1 MRWTLVV
8 MLALAGAGA
17 LLYLWPV
24 PQKDFASLAINVDP
38 NVTASLINFRQTHP
52 LKSIENHGETW
63 HYVVDGQGAETI
75 LFLHGMTGAYD
86 IWWQQMEALSPDFR
100 VISVTYPPIDTLEG
114 LSEGVIAVLDA
125 ENVQHTYVVGTSLGG
140 YLAQYL
146 LATHPQRLKGVVF
159 ANTFPPNDYYKQ
171 KNETLIRLLPLLPT
185 WLVMKSFRENI
196 QQSIYPA
203 SGYSELALA
212 YLLEQ
217 TYGRMSKA
225 QVAARAKAVLDDFAP
240 PDPEAL
246 GVPVLIIEADN
257 DPLVPAQLRAQLKE
271 TYPSANVHTLSG
283 VGHFPYL
290 NAPDDYT
297 AILRAFLTK
306 PPAKKPGQSAK
317 GAQ

>member
-1 MRWTLVV
+1 MRWTFFLI
-8 MLALAGAGA
+8 LALAGAGA

-24 PQKDFASLAINVDP
+24 PQKDFAAMAVNVDP

-63 HYVVDGQGAETI
+63 HYVVDGHGDETI

-86 IWWQQMEALSPDFR
+86 IWWQQMEALAPAYR
-100 VISVTYPPIDTLEG
+100 VISVTYPPVDTLKG
-114 LSEGVIAVLDA
+114 LSDGVIAVMDA
-125 ENVQHTYVVGTSLGG
+125 EGVQQVNVVGTSLGG
-140 YLAQYL
+140 YLTQYL
-146 LATHPQRLKGVVF
+146 LATHPQRFKRAVF

-171 KNETLIRLLPLLPT
+171 KNATLIRLLPLLPS
-185 WLVMKSFRENI
+185 WLVMQSFRRNI

-203 SGYSELALA
+203 SGYSELVLA

-225 QVAARAKAVLDDFAP
+225 QVAARAKAVLEDFSP

-246 GVPVLIIEADN
+246 GVPVLIIEANN
-257 DPLVPAQLRAQLKE
+257 DPLVPAELRAQLKE
-271 TYPSANVHTLSG
+271 TYPSANIHTLSG

-297 AILRAFLTK
+297 AILRAFL
-306 PPAKKPGQSAK
+306 AK
-317 GAQ
+317 